1 MKHQLI
7 EINSQVEEV
16 KIPKQHT
23 LTLHNR
29 IHKILHEI
37 REQNDIISFESKTKK
52 YFKMAQNP
60 YAFYRGSNHLYW
72 EDFFN
77 DWRFRFFGGRPE
89 TLTWVQGDAH
99 IYNFGAFSN
108 HQGEVI
114 YGLND
119 FDDSIVADFQY
130 DLWRM
135 AISIVLDARVNGIF
149 DFKQQKAALDS
160 FINAYLEKI
169 SFFSNREFWTE
180 WHYTKKTT
188 DGKLKKFLKKVE
200 KKKSRLKMLDKWTI
214 GEGNNRKFNLE
225 LEKLDGISEVLNIK
239 IKESFIEYSKNLS
252 STTLANFTILDI
264 AERQGAGTGSLG
276 TKRYYVLIKGDEATN
291 HLPIILDV
299 KKQQM
304 PPACAKMNTEEIE
317 EYKNTFK
324 HEGERHMLAFKAIA
338 EHPDQYLG
346 WLELE
351 DEIYSVRER
360 SPFKEAFPTE
370 KLKLEEDFYMISQ
383 QWGKIL
389 ATEHQ
394 RAAYK
399 LHKDYDP
406 FVFSKYLVSKIHTDK
421 EKFMFTV
428 REIAFNYADCVE
440 EDWRSFVNALNLEM
454 VKHQEEN
461 N

>member
-7 EINSQVEEV
+7 EINNQSDLNI
-16 KIPKQHT
+16 KKQHT

-37 REQNDIISFESKTKK
+37 REQNDTISFDSKMKK

-119 FDDSIVADFQY
+119 FDDSIVADYQY

-135 AISIVLDARVNGIF
+135 AISIVLDARVNGYF
-149 DFKQQKAALDS
+149 DFKQQKRALDS
-160 FINAYLEKI
+160 FVEAYLEKI
-169 SFFSNREFWTE
+169 TFFSERENWTE

-214 GEGNNRKFNLE
+214 GEGTERKFNTE
-225 LEKLDGISEVLNIK
+225 LEKLSEISTDMKLK
-239 IKESFIEYSKNLS
+239 IQESFVDYCKLFSLKNEQ
-252 STTLANFTILDI
+252 FKILDI

-276 TKRYYVLIKGDEATN
+276 TKRFYVLIEGDEETN
-291 HLPIILDV
+291 NLPIILDV
-299 KKQQM
+299 KKQQT
-304 PPACAKMNTEEIE
+304 PPACAKMNQEEIE
-317 EYKNTFK
+317 EYNNTFQ
-324 HEGERHMLAFKAIA
+324 HEGERHLLAFKAIA
-338 EHPDQYLG
+338 EHPDLYLG
-346 WLELE
+346 WLDFEG
-351 DEIYSVRER
+351 EIYSVRER

-370 KLKLEEDFYMISQ
+370 KLKDEDDFYMISK

-394 RAAYK
+394 RAAYA
-399 LHKDYDP
+399 LHENYDS
-406 FVFSKYLVSKIHTDK
+406 FIFSKYLVSKINAEK
-421 EKFMFTV
+421 EKFLFTV
-428 REIAFNYADCVE
+428 REIAFNYADCVQD
-440 EDWRSFVNALNLEM
+440 DWKSFVNALNLEIS
-454 VKHQEEN
+454 KQEETI
-461 N
+461 